1 MPRRGWSTIATPGGW
16 FEVIRG
22 PRPPSVQW
30 PVAAKG
36 TGKGKGKEKPAGSA
50 AEKKGDG
57 KRQSASTS
65 QKKVPSP
72 KGQSKVDRLQAA
84 LQALGPEESVVKTAL
99 VEAINSAKAEAP
111 KPVHPQQKVAEAS
124 ARVGRLEAALRLLGE
139 DDPDAEPLKVA
150 LKQARMQARVR
161 PVGERLDLCLQYV
174 ARVKKQLTRAEDQVR
189 EAREAHAQME
199 EKLANGL
206 RDLEALRAEAS
217 AQPRSCPEPVT
228 PRQGMEVDPNEEL
241 IRLRAQVA
249 ELQERQAGQEA
260 DSSRKKARTTELSL
274 TTAITSHGKGGVENP
289 SVVMSS
295 LIEAADSALRE
306 AGR

>member
-1 MPRRGWSTIATPGGW
+1 M
-16 FEVIRG
+16 
-22 PRPPSVQW
+22 
-30 PVAAKG
+30 
-36 TGKGKGKEKPAGSA
+36 GSA
-50 AEKKGDG
+50 
-57 KRQSASTS
+57 S
-65 QKKVPSP
+65 QFR
-72 KGQSKVDRLQAA
+72 RLRRRF
-84 LQALGPEESVVKTAL
+84 PVKTAL
-99 VEAINSAKAEAP
+99 VEAINLAKAKAP

-139 DDPDAEPLKVA
+139 DDPDAEPLKVV

-174 ARVKKQLTRAEDQVR
+174 ARVKRAEDQVR
-189 EAREAHAQME
+189 EAREAHAHME
-199 EKLANGL
+199 EKFANGL

-228 PRQGMEVDPNEEL
+228 PRQEMEVDPNEEL
-241 IRLRAQVA
+241 IRLRVQVA
-249 ELQERQAGQEA
+249 ELQERPVGQEA

-274 TTAITSHGKGGVENP
+274 TTAITSHWKGGVENP

-295 LIEAADSALRE
+295 LIEATDSVLRE